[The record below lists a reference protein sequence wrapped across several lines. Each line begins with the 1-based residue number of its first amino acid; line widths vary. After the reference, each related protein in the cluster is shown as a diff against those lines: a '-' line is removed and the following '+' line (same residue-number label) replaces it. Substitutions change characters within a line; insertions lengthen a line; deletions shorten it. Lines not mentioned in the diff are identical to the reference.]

1 MSTQE
6 NSEPSGRRGG
16 EEQDESYQNADNKE
30 FDEMAFVEGFVGKK
44 FTNIIRKILLT
55 PREAKQ
61 SKSRVL
67 FKTSY

>member
-30 FDEMAFVEGFVGKK
+30 FDEMAFVEGVVGKK

>member
-1 MSTQE
+1 MSTQK